1 MILTFTGYEE
11 AFAEMSYAE
20 QTSFTVSME
29 NQTLKSVINWVEKI
43 VNLFLYIVQILI
55 CLVVSMWMY
64 EIKQ

>member
-1 MILTFTGYEE
+1 
-11 AFAEMSYAE
+11 MSYAE

-64 EIKQ
+64 E